1 MNKPT
6 WNHNIHYHPALLR
19 FVPRNCQRALDVG
32 CGDGLFARKLS
43 RIVGHVTA
51 IDIDEASIKRARQQ
65 NSSDGIEYILDD
77 FFTYKFDA
85 ASFDVIVS
93 VSVLHHMDTAA
104 ALERMRYL
112 LRPGGT
118 LAVLAC
124 YRMKYPGDLPFEL
137 VAKIVH
143 KVHQITKI
151 YQEHSAPKCDPRETY
166 SDVRRIAREILPGV
180 RCRRNLLW
188 RYSLIWTKPLSAI

>member
-1 MNKPT
+1 MNKAA
-6 WNHNIHYHPALLR
+6 WNHNIHYHRALLR
-19 FVPRNCQRALDVG
+19 FVPRNCEHALDVG

-43 RIVGHVTA
+43 RIVRHVTA
-51 IDIDEASIKRARQQ
+51 IDIDEASIQLARQQ
-65 NSSDGIEYILDD
+65 DSGDGVEYILDD
-77 FFTYKFDA
+77 FFTYKFDP

-124 YRMKYPGDLPFEL
+124 HRMQYPADLPFEL
-137 VAKIVH
+137 AAKIAH
-143 KVHQITKI
+143 KLHTITKA
-151 YQEHSAPKCDPRETY
+151 YQEHSAPKCEPRETY
-166 SDVRRIAREILPGV
+166 AGVRRIAREILPGV

-188 RYSLIWTKPLSAI
+188 RYSLIWTKPLNAT